1 MALEGGTVHVTVKP
15 KRRVGR
21 RDGPAAGVAA
31 VGRRR
36 AAHPRYGQRQH
47 GPGGRR
53 GLKNLGSVPL
63 TNSTVSGS
71 TAQVSGGRSDSGAVL
86 LSYTTM
92 VPNSTGIW
100 TIDAQPGAVIL
111 TGAIVARRGY
121 HGGSGLVGP
130 VMGSRGEGDG

>member
-1 MALEGGTVHVTVKP
+1 VALEGGTVHVTVNP

-47 GPGGRR
+47 GPGGRS
-53 GLKNLGSVPL
+53 GLKNLGAVPL
-63 TNSTVSGS
+63 TNSSVSGS
-71 TAQVSGGRSDSGAVL
+71 TAQVSGGRSNSGVVL
-86 LSYTTM
+86 LSYTT
-92 VPNSTGIW
+92 VASNATALW
-100 TIDAQPGAVIL
+100 TIDAPPGAVIL

-130 VMGSRGEGDG
+130 GMGSRGEGDG

>member
-1 MALEGGTVHVTVKP
+1 VALEGGTVHVTVNP

-21 RDGPAAGVAA
+21 RDGPAAGVVA

-36 AAHPRYGQRQH
+36 DAHPRYGQRQH
-47 GPGGRR
+47 GPGGRS
-53 GLKNLGSVPL
+53 GLKNLGGVPL
-63 TNSTVSGS
+63 TTSSIVSN
-71 TAQVSGGRSDSGAVL
+71 TAQVSGGRSNSAVVL
-86 LSYTTM
+86 LSYTT
-92 VPNSTGIW
+92 VASNATGLW

-130 VMGSRGEGDG
+130 GMGSRGEGDG